1 MSFCDSY
8 NEFCDD
14 IKKLKGRDCYK
25 VDNLQSASPL
35 DKLSHFIYC
44 KCEGLDCDFDLAFLH
59 NEKLQTRL
67 EDAITLRKE
76 DELYFSYLNRSLC
89 TFEDCFEAQPKPN
102 RWSLFLNND
111 VKDSELQNQ
120 LKEKDALI
128 TKLQGQLK
136 EKDDLILELQK
147 QIDDLKVKQTEA
159 DGEWQEG
166 SLERLMRGILNV

>member
-1 MSFCDSY
+1 MAFYDSY
-8 NEFCDD
+8 DEFCDD

-25 VDNLQSASPL
+25 VDNLQNAKPI
-35 DKLSHFIYC
+35 DKLSHYVYC
-44 KCEGLDCDFDLAFLH
+44 KREGLDCDFDLAFLH

-76 DELYFSYLNRSLC
+76 GELYFSYLNRELY
-89 TFEDCFEAQPKPN
+89 TFEDCFEVQNKPN

-120 LKEKDALI
+120 LKEKDILIAKLQSQLKDKDALI
-128 TKLQGQLK
+128 EKLQEQV
-136 EKDDLILELQK
+136 DDLQAKKIET
-147 QIDDLKVKQTEA
+147 DE
-159 DGEWQEG
+159 EWQVG

>member
-1 MSFCDSY
+1 MAFYDSY
-8 NEFCDD
+8 DD
-14 IKKLKGRDCYK
+14 FYNTVKKLKGRNCYK
-25 VDNLQSASPL
+25 VNNLQSASPL

-111 VKDSELQNQ
+111 VKDSELQNRLRKKDDLIAKLQSQ
-120 LKEKDALI
+120 LKEKDILI
-128 TKLQGQLK
+128 IK
-136 EKDDLILELQK
+136 LQK
-147 QIDDLKVKQTEA
+147 QIDDLQAKQKETDE
-159 DGEWQEG
+159 EWQEG